1 MQRLAKSFIPTKPFP
16 EFKWKWASL
25 QCTEGL
31 NDPVVLLGVLFR
43 IHKLEGKG
51 LKYSSDAFAD
61 ELRGLSHDIKDT
73 IGINLVGRTGERN
86 IIRNSGQYWKA
97 LGLIP
102 TENRRGL
109 IELTPFGRMVASHE
123 VSQSEFSA
131 ITIQTLTLPNPYIQ
145 SEGECELWKAHS
157 LTFRPL
163 ALILQILL
171 ELHDEKGGQHSYL
184 TAEELQHIVIP
195 LSGVGAE
202 VADYANFITW
212 SRRGEVDIDKFP
224 DCCPAAN
231 DGRIAR
237 EFLLFLANYGY
248 VSNDHIHTTRSDER
262 FSLNV
267 LLINEIREIVKGKR
281 MNSVAEMVERLRST
295 AVVSEVDRKRA
306 ANRPNQSRFRK
317 EVLEA
322 CKCCVVTNVSM
333 PEVLEAAHIK
343 PYKYKGE
350 DTIANDFA
358 MRTDIHL
365 LFDTGHLRISPDGI
379 VELSQVA
386 RLDYGATIPHR
397 IFIPDF
403 TNREFLRWRWENYNG
418 Y

>member
-1 MQRLAKSFIPTKPFP
+1 MPLLSRTFIPQKPFP
-16 EFKWKWASL
+16 DFKWKWASL

-43 IHKLEGKG
+43 MHKLEGKG
-51 LKYSSDAFAD
+51 LKYSSEAFAD
-61 ELRGLSHDIKDT
+61 ELRGLSHDIKDS

-102 TENRRGL
+102 TDNKRGL
-109 IELTPFGRMVASHE
+109 IELTPFGRMVAERE

-131 ITIQTLTLPNPYIQ
+131 ITIQTLTLPNPHIQ
-145 SEGECELWKAHS
+145 GEEECKQWRSHG

-163 ALILQILL
+163 VLLLQILL
-171 ELHDEKGGQHSYL
+171 ELHDRKGGQHCYL
-184 TAEELQHIVIP
+184 TTEELMRIVIP
-195 LSGVGAE
+195 LSGVNAQ
-202 VADYANFITW
+202 VADYANFIVW
-212 SRRGEVDIDKFP
+212 ARHNEIDISKFP
-224 DCCPAAN
+224 NCCPAAN

-237 EFLLFLANYGY
+237 EFLLFLTNYGY
-248 VSNDHIHTTRSDER
+248 LSNDHIHATRMDER

-267 LLINEIREIVKGKR
+267 LLLDEIRQIVSATR
-281 MNSVAEMVERLRST
+281 MDSVAEMVERLRST
-295 AVVSEVDRKRA
+295 SVVSEVERKRA
-306 ANRPNQSRFRK
+306 AGRPNQSRFRK
-317 EVLEA
+317 DVLEA
-322 CKCCVVTNVSM
+322 CKRCVVTNVSM

-350 DTIANDFA
+350 DTIANGFA

-403 TNREFLRWRWENYNG
+403 TNRDFLRWRWENYNG